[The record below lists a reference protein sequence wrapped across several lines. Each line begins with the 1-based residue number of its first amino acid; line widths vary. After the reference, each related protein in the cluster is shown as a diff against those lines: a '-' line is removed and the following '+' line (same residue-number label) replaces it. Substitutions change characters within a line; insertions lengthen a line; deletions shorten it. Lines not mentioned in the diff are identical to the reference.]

1 MKVKLHTQIL
11 IALVLGILLGLV
23 LGPKARFVEP
33 VGTIFLRLILMI
45 VAPLVLVS
53 LMLGTAGLGD
63 IRKLGRIGFKTILYF
78 VLTTAAAIAL
88 GLVLTNI
95 AKPGRSVGPGV
106 KQELLKDYGAGA
118 RDRLRNLEAKPTAV
132 DILVN
137 IVPTNPFKA
146 LAEGDLL
153 QVIFLA
159 LVFGVA
165 LALIPP
171 KRAGPVLQLLEGVN
185 EVILRVITIVMF
197 LAPLGVLALVASAIG
212 QFGASVL
219 LSLLQYALVVL
230 AGLVLYAVV
239 LIGLVLIVLGR
250 TDPRRFFRATKDA
263 ILIAFSTS
271 SSSATLPVAMERVAD
286 LGVTREYASF
296 VLPLG
301 TTIKAGTALFQGVA
315 AVFIAQIFGIPLS
328 LGDQAVILVMTTL
341 ATIGAAGVPSGSIV
355 TLALIMKQVGIPLE
369 GIALILGVDRLLDM
383 CRTTANIIGNMAGA
397 VVIQASEKRRKGTA
411 D

>member
-11 IALVLGILLGLV
+11 IALALGILLGLV

-45 VAPLVLVS
+45 VVPLVLIS

-63 IRKLGRIGFKTILYF
+63 VRKLGRIGLKTILYF
-78 VLTTAAAIAL
+78 VMTTVAAIAL
-88 GLVLTNI
+88 GLALVNLL
-95 AKPGRSVGPGV
+95 KPGRSVSPGV
-106 KQELLKDYGAGA
+106 KQELLKDYEAGA
-118 RDRLRNLEAKPTAV
+118 QDRLRNLEAKPKAT

-137 IVPTNPFKA
+137 IVPANPFKA
-146 LAEGDLL
+146 LAEGDML

-159 LVFGVA
+159 LIFGVA

-171 KRAGPVLQLLEGVN
+171 ERAGPVLRLLEGAN
-185 EVILRVITIVMF
+185 DVILRVIHIVMSI
-197 LAPLGVLALVASAIG
+197 APLGVLALVASAIG

-219 LSLLQYALVVL
+219 LSLLRYALVVL

-239 LIGLVLIVLGR
+239 LTSLILIVLAKV
-250 TDPRRFFRATKDA
+250 DPRRFFRATKDA

-271 SSSATLPVAMERVAD
+271 SSSATLPVAMERVEG
-286 LGVTREYASF
+286 LGVTREYSSF

-301 TTIKAGTALFQGVA
+301 TTIKAGTALYQGVA

-341 ATIGAAGVPSGSIV
+341 ATIGAAGVPSAAIV

-369 GIALILGVDRLLDM
+369 GIALILGIDRLLDM
-383 CRTTANIIGNMAGA
+383 CRTTANIIGSMAGA
-397 VVIQASEKRRKGTA
+397 VVIQASEQRMRKTT

>member
-11 IALVLGILLGLV
+11 IALALGILLGLV

-45 VAPLVLVS
+45 VVPLVLIS

-63 IRKLGRIGFKTILYF
+63 VRKLGRIGLKTILYF
-78 VLTTAAAIAL
+78 VMTTVAAIAL
-88 GLVLTNI
+88 GLALVNLV
-95 AKPGRSVGPGV
+95 KPGLSVSPGV
-106 KQELLKDYGAGA
+106 KQELLKDYEAGA
-118 RDRLRNLEAKPTAV
+118 QDRLRNLEAKPKAT

-146 LAEGDLL
+146 LAEGDML

-159 LVFGVA
+159 LIFGVA

-171 KRAGPVLQLLEGVN
+171 KRAGPVLRLLEGAN
-185 EVILRVITIVMF
+185 DVILRVIHIVMSI
-197 LAPLGVLALVASAIG
+197 APLGVLALVASAIG

-219 LSLLQYALVVL
+219 LSLLRYALVVL

-239 LIGLVLIVLGR
+239 LTSLILIVLAKV
-250 TDPRRFFRATKDA
+250 DPRRFFRMTKDA

-271 SSSATLPVAMERVAD
+271 SSSATLPVAMERVEG
-286 LGVTREYASF
+286 LGVTREYSSF

-301 TTIKAGTALFQGVA
+301 TTIKAGTALYQGVA

-341 ATIGAAGVPSGSIV
+341 ATIGAAGVPSAAIV

-383 CRTTANIIGNMAGA
+383 CRTTANIIGSMAGA
-397 VVIQASEKRRKGTA
+397 VVIQASEQRMRKTT